1 MSSTSEPLALP
12 ATKARSNRD
21 AKVIGLVAVAH
32 FMSHVHGMLL
42 PPILGQVK
50 EAFGVSYTQVALAIT
65 VFNIASALLQT
76 PTGFLV
82 DRIGARAM
90 LTGGLILSGAAITA
104 AALLPGYWFFIIAY
118 GLMGVANTVYHP
130 ADYSILSAAID
141 GKKIGKAFSI
151 HTFAGYLG
159 FGVTPALV
167 LGTAALWGW
176 HGAFLFVAGLTFA
189 VAILLIVAG
198 SVLPRVVRKPLGPAK
213 PAPSRSEAKVGLG
226 LLLSPPILRNL
237 LFFFCLAMASG
248 GIQTFTVVGMA
259 AIHGTPASV
268 ANVALSGFL
277 LFSAGGV
284 LLGGIIADRTPHHEK
299 VAALGFACTSTMA
312 ILMAWVNMP
321 AALLISVMSLG
332 GIIAD
337 RTPHHEKVAALG
349 FACTS
354 TMAILMAWV
363 NMPAALLIGVMSL
376 GGLLNGII
384 QPSRDMMV
392 RAVTPA
398 GSFGKVFGFVT
409 TGFNFG
415 GVVSPLLYAWLMDRG
430 EPRAIF
436 MIVVAFIFLALVT
449 VLTRA
454 KPQAKAA
461 WTH

>member
-12 ATKARSNRD
+12 VAKAGWSRD
-21 AKVIGLVAVAH
+21 AKVIALIAIAH
-32 FMSHVHGMLL
+32 FVSHVHVMLL

-50 EAFGVSYTQVALAIT
+50 EAFGVSYTQIALAIT
-65 VFNIASALLQT
+65 AFNVASALLQT
-76 PTGFLV
+76 PAGFLV
-82 DRIGARAM
+82 DRIGPRLM
-90 LTGGLILSGAAITA
+90 LTAGLILASAAITA
-104 AALLPGYWFFIIAY
+104 AALLPGYWFFVIAY
-118 GLMGVANTVYHP
+118 ALMGVANTVYHP

-159 FGVTPALV
+159 FGVTPAMV
-167 LGTAALWGW
+167 LACAAIWDW
-176 HGAFLFVAGLTFA
+176 RGAFLFAAGLSFA
-189 VAILLIVAG
+189 VALLLIVAG
-198 SVLPRVVRKPLGPAK
+198 SVLPRVVRKPMGPSKA
-213 PAPSRSEAKVGLG
+213 EAKVGLG

-237 LFFFCLAMASG
+237 LFFFCLAMANG
-248 GIQTFTVVGMA
+248 GIQTFTVVGMGA
-259 AIHGTPASV
+259 LHGTPASV

-277 LFSAGGV
+277 LCSAGGV
-284 LLGGIIADRTPHHEK
+284 LLGGIIADRTPHHER

-321 AALLISVMSLG
+321 AAV
-332 GIIAD
+332 
-337 RTPHHEKVAALG
+337 
-349 FACTS
+349 
-354 TMAILMAWV
+354 
-363 NMPAALLIGVMSL
+363 LIGVMSL

-392 RAVTPA
+392 RAVTPP

-409 TGFNFG
+409 TGFNLG
-415 GVVSPLLYAWLMDRG
+415 GMISPLLFAWLMDRG

-449 VLTRA
+449 VITRA

-461 WTH
+461 WSH

>member
-12 ATKARSNRD
+12 ATKAGGNRD

-90 LTGGLILSGAAITA
+90 LTGGLLLSGAAITA

-141 GKKIGKAFSI
+141 GKKIGKAFSV

-159 FGVTPALV
+159 FGVTPAMV
-167 LGTAALWGW
+167 LAAAALWGW
-176 HGAFLFVAGLTFA
+176 HGAFLFAAGLTFA

-198 SVLPRVVRKPLGPAK
+198 SVLPRAVRKPLGPSKHGPAK
-213 PAPSRSEAKVGLG
+213 TAPSRSEAKVGLD

-237 LFFFCLAMASG
+237 LFFFCLAMANG
-248 GIQTFTVVGMA
+248 GIQTFTVVGMG

-284 LLGGIIADRTPHHEK
+284 LLGGIIADRTPHHE
-299 VAALGFACTSTMA
+299 
-312 ILMAWVNMP
+312 
-321 AALLISVMSLG
+321 
-332 GIIAD
+332 
-337 RTPHHEKVAALG
+337 RVAALG

-415 GVVSPLLYAWLMDRG
+415 GVISPLLYAWLMDRG

>member
-12 ATKARSNRD
+12 VAKAGWSRD
-21 AKVIGLVAVAH
+21 AKVIALIAIAH
-32 FMSHVHGMLL
+32 FVSHVHVMLL

-50 EAFGVSYTQVALAIT
+50 EAFGVSYTQIALAIT
-65 VFNIASALLQT
+65 AFNVASALLQT
-76 PTGFLV
+76 PAGFLV
-82 DRIGARAM
+82 DRIGPRLM
-90 LTGGLILSGAAITA
+90 LTAGLILASAAITA
-104 AALLPGYWFFIIAY
+104 AALLPGYWFFVIAY
-118 GLMGVANTVYHP
+118 ALMGVANTVYHP

-159 FGVTPALV
+159 FGVTPAMV
-167 LGTAALWGW
+167 LACAAIWDW
-176 HGAFLFVAGLTFA
+176 RGAFLFAAGLSFA
-189 VAILLIVAG
+189 VALLLIVAG
-198 SVLPRVVRKPLGPAK
+198 SVLPRVVRKPMGPSKA
-213 PAPSRSEAKVGLG
+213 EAKVGLG

-237 LFFFCLAMASG
+237 LFFFCLAMANG
-248 GIQTFTVVGMA
+248 GIQTFTVVGMGA
-259 AIHGTPASV
+259 LHGTPASV

-277 LFSAGGV
+277 LCSAGGV
-284 LLGGIIADRTPHHEK
+284 LLGGIIADRTPHHER

-321 AALLISVMSLG
+321 AAV
-332 GIIAD
+332 
-337 RTPHHEKVAALG
+337 
-349 FACTS
+349 
-354 TMAILMAWV
+354 
-363 NMPAALLIGVMSL
+363 LIGVMSL

-392 RAVTPA
+392 RAVTPP

-409 TGFNFG
+409 TGFNLG
-415 GVVSPLLYAWLMDRG
+415 GMISPLLFAWLMDRG

-449 VLTRA
+449 VITRA

-461 WTH
+461 WTP